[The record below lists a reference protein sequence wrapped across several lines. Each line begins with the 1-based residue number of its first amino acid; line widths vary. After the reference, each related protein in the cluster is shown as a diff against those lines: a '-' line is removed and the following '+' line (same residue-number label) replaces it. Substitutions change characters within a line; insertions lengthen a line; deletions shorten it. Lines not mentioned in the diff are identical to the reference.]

1 MKAWLFLAFAGLASV
16 SQAQVY
22 TYIDAQGNRVYTD
35 QPRKGASAVQVP
47 QGNRLNQP
55 NTKLPAAPG
64 ASTPAKPKP
73 MAVTRVAHYEMFR
86 ILVPLPDASVTHASG
101 EMIVTLTSE
110 PALEEGNLYRVLLD
124 GKPAAEP
131 GTSPVIALHNVDRG
145 THQLAGEI
153 LDTQG
158 NVIERTPPQPV
169 HMKRTSLSQKR
180 RTHPCKEADYGQRP
194 ECPLADKPKEE
205 D

>member
-1 MKAWLFLAFAGLASV
+1 MKAWLLVLACLSSV

-22 TYIDAQGNRVYTD
+22 TYTDAQGNRVYTD
-35 QPRKGASAVQVP
+35 QPRKGATAVQVP

-55 NTKLPAAPG
+55 NTRPSTAPNAPPPARPG
-64 ASTPAKPKP
+64 TR
-73 MAVTRVAHYEMFR
+73 AVTRVVHYEMFR

-110 PALEEGNLYRVLLD
+110 PALEDGHLYRVLLD
-124 GKPAAEP
+124 GQPAAEP

-153 LDTQG
+153 LDSQG
-158 NVIERTPPQPV
+158 NVLERTPPQPV

-180 RTHPCKEADYGQRP
+180 RVHPCKEADYGKRP
-194 ECPLADKPKEE
+194 ECPLSDKPE
-205 D
+205 DDD